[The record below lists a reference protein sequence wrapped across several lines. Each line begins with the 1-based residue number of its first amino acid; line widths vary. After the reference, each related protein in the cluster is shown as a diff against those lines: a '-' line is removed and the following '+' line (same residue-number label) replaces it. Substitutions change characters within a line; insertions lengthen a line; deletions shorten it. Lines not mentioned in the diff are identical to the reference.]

1 MDRRSLI
8 TRGLATVVAVGAA
21 PAAFATTQAGDSA
34 IISAWNR
41 RAAAYSAYWAL
52 GDTSRDYQNEHRLMV
67 IVDEAEA
74 VIRNATATT
83 PLGVEMQIWTAL
95 YHFQSGSLEDDA
107 ASLRRDLAYFEAK
120 NDDLDW
126 NEGLLISAIR
136 SVRCLEA

>member
-8 TRGLATVVAVGAA
+8 TRGLATVVAVGVA
-21 PAAFATTQAGDSA
+21 PAAFATTPKPDSA
-34 IISAWNR
+34 IIAAWNS
-41 RAAAYSAYWAL
+41 RAAAYDAYWAL
-52 GDTSRDYQNEHRLMV
+52 GDTSRDYQTEHRLMA

-74 VIRNATATT
+74 VIRHATATT

-107 ASLRRDLAYFEAK
+107 ASLRRDLPYFEAK
-120 NDDLDW
+120 SENLDW

-136 SVRCLEA
+136 SVRRIAA

>member
-21 PAAFATTQAGDSA
+21 PTAFAAPAAADAA
-34 IISAWNR
+34 IVAAWDR
-41 RAAAYSAYWAL
+41 RAGAYSAYWAL
-52 GDTSRDYQNEHRLMV
+52 GDTSRDYPAEHRLMV

-74 VIRNATATT
+74 VIRAATATT
-83 PLGVEMQIWTAL
+83 PIGVEMQIWTAL

-136 SVRCLEA
+136 SVRRLAA